1 MKNKLL
7 HKIFSLLIS
16 IIDYVN
22 KKKIILFF
30 KKTFK
35 KKYINVIDIGAHKGE
50 TIDFLLKNFNINT
63 IYSFEPNSDLF
74 LNIKKITKYQNSKI
88 KIFNIGLGDKKEI
101 KELKVMLDSSSS
113 TFNTINE
120 ESNYFKRKQKIF
132 SYFFKKQQ
140 FIKEYQKIEI
150 DKLSNIINKNKIG
163 EIDLLKI
170 DTEGY
175 EYNVLRGIDD
185 IDFKK
190 INFIYF
196 EHHYDL
202 MIQKGYK
209 YSDINSLLKRKNFYL
224 KYKIKMKLR
233 KSFEYV
239 YENSKK

>member
-1 MKNKLL
+1 M
-7 HKIFSLLIS
+7 
-16 IIDYVN
+16 
-22 KKKIILFF
+22 
-30 KKTFK
+30 
-35 KKYINVIDIGAHKGE
+35 
-50 TIDFLLKNFNINT
+50 
-63 IYSFEPNSDLF
+63 
-74 LNIKKITKYQNSKI
+74 
-88 KIFNIGLGDKKEI
+88 GDKKEI